1 MRDLNRGAKDHLR
14 PIFLN
19 RKPKGLSASKVF
31 EAVILALTVPVSVR
45 RVPEQKGSRRGV
57 LE

>member
-1 MRDLNRGAKDHLR
+1 MSNPNFGAKAHLR
-14 PIFLN
+14 PILLS
-19 RKPKGLSASKVF
+19 RKPQGLSASKVF

>member
-1 MRDLNRGAKDHLR
+1 MRDLNHGAKDHLR

-45 RVPEQKGSRRGV
+45 RVPEGSSRRGI